1 VIEYIERSMSG
12 MPPDG
17 QHPDIDRTP
26 TVGRERRSVNEM
38 TRYERRQFFERLV
51 QLRAL
56 YRLRGPDDSVAVMP
70 IDAAIEYGEFLLTD
84 EPGLAEAVASDRS
97 ERLGSM
103 PPGSVS

>member
-1 VIEYIERSMSG
+1 
-12 MPPDG
+12 
-17 QHPDIDRTP
+17 
-26 TVGRERRSVNEM
+26 M

-56 YRLRGPDDSVAVMP
+56 YRLRGTDDSEAVMP
-70 IDAAIEYGEFLLTD
+70 VDAAIEYGEWLLAD
-84 EPGLAEAVASDRS
+84 DAGAGEALGPDRS